1 MPAYVIANVRFANAD
16 KAQEYGRQVAAT
28 IATFGGRYLAR
39 GGQAEVSEGD
49 WQLAYV
55 TIVEFSSL
63 DQAKRWYSSEDYR
76 GLKSL
81 RLEHARTN
89 LAFVDGLA
97 VP

>member
-1 MPAYVIANVRFANAD
+1 MAAYMIASVRFASAD
-16 KAQEYGRQVAAT
+16 KAQEYGRQVATT

-39 GGQAEVSEGD
+39 GGQAEIGEGD

-55 TIVEFSSL
+55 TIVEFPSL
-63 DQAKRWYSSEDYR
+63 DQAKRWYNSEDYR

-81 RLEHARTN
+81 RLGHAQSN

-97 VP
+97 AP